1 MRQILLA
8 VLIVL
13 APAAVPG
20 LAQDTDSRPLSI
32 IFDGS
37 NSMWG
42 ELPDASRKIEVA
54 KEVFGDLDPALFAN
68 REVSLRIYGHRRAG
82 DCADIELAVSPAPAD
97 QALGAMAERIDGV
110 TPRGKTPITRSLQ
123 AARDDLGERE
133 GDILLISD
141 GIETCDPDP
150 CDLVQTWRDAGVGI
164 RVYVVG
170 LGLTEMAR
178 GAMQCIAEASGT
190 RYLDSNSADELAEA
204 IERTASGPPPAPA
217 EARPPPPA
225 TGAEFRLAGQ
235 DADGNYLPVRGTLVN
250 AAGESAL
257 VSSNGRFVFPGGA
270 YTLTA
275 GVPTVNGVT
284 YQPVTQTVE
293 VEATGTTR
301 VVVTVPRP
309 PRVTTRFL
317 ENGVDI
323 SGPMAYAYVDG
334 AEVFGLRPRE
344 EQFVLPGTYELRAEL
359 NQDNDLRLTETIDAG
374 ADREIVFEATK
385 TVRVRI
391 VVTPEG
397 SDRPLRIHQELLEN
411 GNVAYTLHYAN
422 GGDVRPGTYD
432 IRGDHELTPFLVEGV
447 EIGED
452 ERQTIDLTVPF
463 GVARISYLFAAE
475 APTTDLRCWL
485 ERLADDG
492 ERLVRSRAFQC
503 DGEELYLVEG
513 HYRVVPWDRL
523 GEFAETEFDVTVG
536 ETAVVEV
543 RER

>member
-225 TGAEFRLAGQ
+225 TGAEFRLAG
-235 DADGNYLPVRGTLVN
+235 R
-250 AAGESAL
+250 
-257 VSSNGRFVFPGGA
+257 
-270 YTLTA
+270 
-275 GVPTVNGVT
+275 
-284 YQPVTQTVE
+284 
-293 VEATGTTR
+293 TG
-301 VVVTVPRP
+301 
-309 PRVTTRFL
+309 
-317 ENGVDI
+317 
-323 SGPMAYAYVDG
+323 
-334 AEVFGLRPRE
+334 
-344 EQFVLPGTYELRAEL
+344 
-359 NQDNDLRLTETIDAG
+359 
-374 ADREIVFEATK
+374 
-385 TVRVRI
+385 
-391 VVTPEG
+391 
-397 SDRPLRIHQELLEN
+397 
-411 GNVAYTLHYAN
+411 
-422 GGDVRPGTYD
+422 
-432 IRGDHELTPFLVEGV
+432 
-447 EIGED
+447 
-452 ERQTIDLTVPF
+452 
-463 GVARISYLFAAE
+463 
-475 APTTDLRCWL
+475 
-485 ERLADDG
+485 
-492 ERLVRSRAFQC
+492 
-503 DGEELYLVEG
+503 
-513 HYRVVPWDRL
+513 
-523 GEFAETEFDVTVG
+523 
-536 ETAVVEV
+536 
-543 RER
+543 